1 MRDKTVLKSLQDQS
15 SKIEE
20 IDQQMETPLSVR
32 QSVPISDE
40 GFDGDQVLVSDSSG
54 SFVFIKVNGRWMKSQ
69 LEEGI

>member
-32 QSVPISDE
+32 QSIPISDE
-40 GFDGDQVLVSDSSG
+40 GFDGDQVIVSDSSG
-54 SFVFIKVNGRWMKSQ
+54 SFIYIKVNGRWMKSQ
-69 LEEGI
+69 LEEVI

>member
-32 QSVPISDE
+32 QSIPISDE

-69 LEEGI
+69 LEEVI

>member
-69 LEEGI
+69 LEEVI